1 MEIQRY
7 PEDYD
12 GVLVGAPANNW
23 THHFAGFVWNEQAL
37 FNTAG
42 AWLSPSKLAAVQAAT
57 LATCDG
63 LDGVVDG
70 VAEDPRVCRFD
81 PQTLACPA
89 GTDGPSC
96 LTPPQVTAVKKIV
109 QGPRNPRTGRQI
121 YPGYFT
127 TAAGE
132 AASWP
137 LWITGPNVPGAS
149 IQAFFGN
156 AFFGRV
162 VNEIPAPGVWD
173 FSKFNFDSD
182 VAFADNKE
190 AHNFNAT
197 DAALFTFRH
206 AHRHGKIIMWHG
218 WEDPAIS
225 ALDAVDYY
233 RQVAQQN
240 PDSKD
245 FFRLFMVPGMLHCG
259 GGPGPNAFGQSL
271 PQATPLSNS
280 PKHDILSALERWVEE
295 GVPPKRIV
303 AVKYLDDNP
312 AQGVLRT
319 RPLCAYPKVA
329 VYDGRGSTDDASN
342 FRCSE
347 PRHGHHQS
355 HGEDDEEDAD

>member
-1 MEIQRY
+1 
-7 PEDYD
+7 
-12 GVLVGAPANNW
+12 
-23 THHFAGFVWNEQAL
+23 
-37 FNTAG
+37 
-42 AWLSPSKLAAVQAAT
+42 
-57 LATCDG
+57 
-63 LDGVVDG
+63 
-70 VAEDPRVCRFD
+70 
-81 PQTLACPA
+81 
-89 GTDGPSC
+89 
-96 LTPPQVTAVKKIV
+96 
-109 QGPRNPRTGRQI
+109 
-121 YPGYFT
+121 
-127 TAAGE
+127 
-132 AASWP
+132 
-137 LWITGPNVPGAS
+137 
-149 IQAFFGN
+149 
-156 AFFGRV
+156 
-162 VNEIPAPGVWD
+162 
-173 FSKFNFDSD
+173 
-182 VAFADNKE
+182 
-190 AHNFNAT
+190 
-197 DAALFTFRH
+197 
-206 AHRHGKIIMWHG
+206 MWHG